1 MANMTSSIAA
11 AAVAA
16 ELGAAQF
23 DEILPLVEHYRDD
36 PRVQVVKACQR
47 ALKRHEK
54 EAAERTR
61 VDEMYERLAEFGG
74 DGVVLGV
81 DEVGRGS
88 VAGPLTVCAV
98 QLPATPHIW
107 GLNDSKKL
115 SPAKREALSV
125 RICDDALAVGIAHIE
140 PAVIDDIGM
149 AAAMRLAVQTAVK
162 NSGVEPDCVLM
173 DGNPLHAHPAEKNIV
188 KGDAL
193 IASIAAASIV
203 AKVTRDDLMCQ
214 YAEEYPQYH
223 LAECKG
229 YASAE
234 HIAAIKK
241 YGLSDIHRASFC
253 GNFLETERLF

>member
-1 MANMTSSIAA
+1 MANMTSSRAA

-16 ELGAAQF
+16 ELASASF
-23 DEILPLVEHYRDD
+23 EEIPSMTARYSAD
-36 PRVQVVKACQR
+36 PRVQVIKACAR
-47 ALKRHEK
+47 AQHRYEK
-54 EAAERTR
+54 ELAERRR
-61 VDEMYERLAEFGG
+61 VDEMYDRLYQFGG

-98 QLPATPHIW
+98 QLPPQPHIW

-125 RICDDALAVGIAHIE
+125 RITNTALAIGIAHI
-140 PAVIDDIGM
+140 PPHVIDEVGM
-149 AAAMRLAVQTAVK
+149 GVAMRMAVK
-162 NSGVEPDCVLM
+162 QAIENSGVTPDCVLM
-173 DGNPLHAHPAEKNIV
+173 DGNPLHAHPAEKNII

-193 IASIAAASIV
+193 VSSIAAASIV
-203 AKVTRDDLMCQ
+203 AKVNRDDLMCQ

-229 YASAE
+229 YASPS

-241 YGLSDIHRASFC
+241 YGLSEIHRATFC
-253 GNFLETERLF
+253 TNFLETERLF